1 MEAVKAL
8 VTISGMQNG
17 ENGPESVRFATE
29 GRFSKKGQ
37 AYKIEYDESE
47 LTGLEGTHTTILAGS
62 KSVAL
67 KRIGKVESYL
77 SFIPGKKQMSYYQT
91 EFGSF
96 VVGIDPYEID
106 IALTDFGGRIH
117 VGYHVEID
125 HSETGFNVLDV
136 IVKPIY

>member
-8 VTISGMQNG
+8 VTISGMQAG
-17 ENGPESVRFATE
+17 ENGPEDIRFATE
-29 GRFSKKGQ
+29 GRYSKKGQ
-37 AYKIEYDESE
+37 AYKIEYDESA

-67 KRIGKVESYL
+67 KRVGKVESYL
-77 SFIPGKKQMSYYQT
+77 SFMPGKKQMSYYNT

-106 IALTDFGGRIH
+106 IALTDFGGKIH
-117 VGYHVEID
+117 VAYNIEID
-125 HSETGFNVLDV
+125 HAPTGRNMLDV
-136 IVKPIY
+136 TVKPIY